1 MKDNEDNKKPRRFLW
16 QVLINLGIMA
26 VAACVIVWLALL
38 WLDSWTDHGH
48 YEVIPDVK
56 GSSYSTAVIKL
67 RTEGFKAEISD
78 SIYDS
83 KAQRGTVIE
92 QNPKPGTKV
101 KEGRTV
107 YLTIVALSPKTVTI
121 PALTDLSLRQVK
133 SILEGVGITRISEK
147 RVPSEYRD
155 LVMAVTYNGVRLSP
169 GARIPVTAS
178 VVVEVGDGLPE
189 MSEDADSEGMAESI
203 ELEQLDLE

>member
-1 MKDNEDNKKPRRFLW
+1 MKDKENTKKPRRFLW

-26 VAACVIVWLALL
+26 VVSCIIVWFALL

-67 RTEGFKAEISD
+67 RTEGFKSEISD

-83 KAQRGTVIE
+83 KAPRGTVIE

-101 KEGRTV
+101 KEGRMV
-107 YLTIVALSPKTVTI
+107 YLTIVALSPKTVTV

-133 SILEGVGITRISEK
+133 SILEGVGITRISER

-155 LVMAVTYNGVRLSP
+155 LVIGVTYNGTRLSP

-178 VVVEVGDGLPE
+178 VVVEVGDGLPDL
-189 MSEDADSEGMAESI
+189 SEASDSEAMAETI
-203 ELEQLDLE
+203 ESEQLDLE